1 MEESIRS
8 LCKGVA
14 SFCNHF
20 HSSCDALKTSVDRRP
35 IPLDTASSNF
45 LNPSTAASPPPAPNS
60 TSLKRCRSAPS
71 PSRSSWDTA
80 ARSKDNQTCLLH
92 LQRRLSP
99 SSVAQLEID
108 EDDFERTPVV
118 QEEGFYAPVIDEEE
132 DLLDESLSLKKLG
145 LSDASLATLASQGQ
159 KFISKPGS
167 YDASTKTS
175 GAPRDGLLSD
185 FGEVEDK
192 PKL

>member
-99 SSVAQLEID
+99 SSVAPELEID

-145 LSDASLATLASQGQ
+145 LSDASLATLASQANA
-159 KFISKPGS
+159 KSEEPDIAMHEF
-167 YDASTKTS
+167 
-175 GAPRDGLLSD
+175 
-185 FGEVEDK
+185 
-192 PKL
+192 

>member
-20 HSSCDALKTSVDRRP
+20 HSSCDALKTSIDRRP

-60 TSLKRCRSAPS
+60 TSLKRSE
-71 PSRSSWDTA
+71 
-80 ARSKDNQTCLLH
+80 
-92 LQRRLSP
+92 
-99 SSVAQLEID
+99 LEID

-145 LSDASLATLASQGQ
+145 LSDASLATLASQG
-159 KFISKPGS
+159 
-167 YDASTKTS
+167 
-175 GAPRDGLLSD
+175 
-185 FGEVEDK
+185 EVEDK
-192 PKL
+192 PKLAEVPLPLVKVSQDDYESLPSYMKSLAPWEV